1 MAIYNER
8 PAIPREMVHE
18 INPDGALGEVIRGET
33 VSRNGIV
40 REMEVDV
47 LMSAESARSIIG
59 WLEDQIKHLEKRK
72 R

>member
-47 LMSAESARSIIG
+47 LMSAESVRSIIG